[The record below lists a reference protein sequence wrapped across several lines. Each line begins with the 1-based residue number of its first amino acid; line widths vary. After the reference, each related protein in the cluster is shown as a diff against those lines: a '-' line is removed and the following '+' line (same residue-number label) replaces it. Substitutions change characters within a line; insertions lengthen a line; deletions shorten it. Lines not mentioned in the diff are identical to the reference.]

1 MKFFED
7 WIELDL
13 NPIIS
18 FSSTSKI
25 IYSNPEAQ
33 FLLNSISQKKLF
45 DLALD
50 YAPKTFGAS
59 TSYIDI
65 TIKNYTF
72 YAITVMYEN
81 EDELHM
87 KLYKSAMVKKSN
99 NLNIKSINL
108 SNIFTLVDLAISTS
122 KIKNNI
128 NFIKN
133 YDPSIPEFKL
143 DASSF
148 IKTLTEIFESL
159 KDNEV
164 LHCSILLKIGE
175 YIKINGKK
183 YSLIS
188 IEISSHEQNEFSL
201 ENLKDNIKEN
211 NSFIL
216 TLEKNKITIDLP
228 LIL

>member
-1 MKFFED
+1 MSFFEE

-13 NPIIS
+13 NPILS

-25 IYSNPEAQ
+25 LYSNSEAQ
-33 FLLNSISQKKLF
+33 FLLNRIKQKELF
-45 DLALD
+45 DLALS
-50 YAPKTFGAS
+50 YAPKTFGAQ
-59 TSYIDI
+59 TSYIDLA
-65 TIKNYTF
+65 IKNYTF

-81 EDELHM
+81 EDEIHM
-87 KLYKSAMVKKSN
+87 KLYKSAMVKKEN
-99 NLNIKSINL
+99 TINIKNINVT
-108 SNIFTLVDLAISTS
+108 NIFTLVDLSISTS
-122 KIKNNI
+122 KIKNDI

-148 IKTLTEIFESL
+148 IKTLNQIFDAFKGNKNVS
-159 KDNEV
+159 
-164 LHCSILLKIGE
+164 CSILLKIGE
-175 YIKINGKK
+175 YIKIDEKK

-188 IEISSHEQNEFSL
+188 VEISTDKENDFSSL
-201 ENLKDNIKEN
+201 NIKEN

-216 TLEKNKITIDLP
+216 TKDENKITIYLP

>member
-1 MKFFED
+1 MSFFEE

-13 NPIIS
+13 NPILS

-25 IYSNPEAQ
+25 IYSNSEAQ
-33 FLLNSISQKKLF
+33 FLLNRIKQKELF
-45 DLALD
+45 DLALS
-50 YAPKTFGAS
+50 YAPKTFGAL
-59 TSYIDI
+59 TSYIDL

-81 EDELHM
+81 EDEIHM
-87 KLYKSAMVKKSN
+87 KLYKRAMVKKEN
-99 NLNIKSINL
+99 TLNIKNINVT
-108 SNIFTLVDLAISTS
+108 NIFTLVDLSISTS
-122 KIKNNI
+122 KIKSDI

-148 IKTLTEIFESL
+148 IKTLNQIFDAFKGNKNVS
-159 KDNEV
+159 
-164 LHCSILLKIGE
+164 CSILLKIGE
-175 YIKINGKK
+175 YIKIDEKK

-188 IEISSHEQNEFSL
+188 VEISTDKENDFSSL
-201 ENLKDNIKEN
+201 NIKEN

-216 TLEKNKITIDLP
+216 TKDDTKVTIDLP

>member
-1 MKFFED
+1 MSFFEE

-13 NPIIS
+13 NPILS

-25 IYSNPEAQ
+25 IYSNSEAQ
-33 FLLNSISQKKLF
+33 FLLNRIKQKELF
-45 DLALD
+45 DLALS
-50 YAPKTFGAS
+50 YAPKTFGAQ
-59 TSYIDI
+59 TSYIDLN
-65 TIKNYTF
+65 IKNYTF

-81 EDELHM
+81 EDEIHM
-87 KLYKSAMVKKSN
+87 KLYKSAMVKKEN
-99 NLNIKSINL
+99 TLNIKNINVT
-108 SNIFTLVDLAISTS
+108 NIFTLVDLAISTS
-122 KIKNNI
+122 KIKTDI

-148 IKTLTEIFESL
+148 IKTLNQIFDAFKGNKNIS
-159 KDNEV
+159 
-164 LHCSILLKIGE
+164 CSILLKIGE
-175 YIKINGKK
+175 YIKIDEKK

-188 IEISSHEQNEFSL
+188 VEISTDKENDFSSL
-201 ENLKDNIKEN
+201 NIKEN

-216 TLEKNKITIDLP
+216 TKDDNKITIDLP